1 MTIRTANRRHV
12 GLAAGAM
19 AALTIGLMTAGP
31 ASAASTSATVT
42 DGLLTITGTNAGES
56 LALRLAAGDAN
67 TLQVDFG
74 DDGTADH
81 SIDRSTFNSIRVLLR
96 DGDDRFR
103 IDQLNGTIA
112 DEALTVFAAGGNDT
126 IDGGDGVETFDG
138 GSGNDA
144 IDGNRGNDTGILG
157 SGTDSFRWDP
167 GDGSDV
173 VEGQGGTDTLD
184 FNGAAGAE
192 VMSLSPNGARSVFL
206 RDLGTIRMDMGGV
219 EQLDLTAL
227 GGSDEVTVNDMRGT
241 AFQLAKVDLSGPAGG
256 GDTAADIVTVN
267 ASDRAENLNV
277 SARGTT
283 VKFQGLPTVV
293 DITGSELT
301 DLLQVNAL
309 GGNDLVKVKQAARN
323 LIGVAVDLGAGQR

>member
-1 MTIRTANRRHV
+1 MTIRTAKRRHL

-19 AALTIGLMTAGP
+19 AALTVGLMTASP

-81 SIDRSTFNSIRVLLR
+81 SIDRSTFDSIKVQLR
-96 DGDDRFR
+96 AGDDRFR
-103 IDQLNGTIA
+103 IDQINGTIA
-112 DEALTVFAAGGNDT
+112 DEALTVFSAGGNDT

-173 VEGQGGTDTLD
+173 VEGRSGTDTLD
-184 FNGAAGAE
+184 FNGAGVAE
-192 VMSLSPNGARSVFL
+192 KMSLSPNGGRSLFV
-206 RDLGTIRMDMGGV
+206 RDVAGIRMDMNDV
-219 EQLDLTAL
+219 ERLDLTAL
-227 GGSDEVTVNDMRGT
+227 GGIDTVTVDDMRGT
-241 AFQLAKVDLSGPAGG
+241 GFQQATVDLSGPAGG
-256 GDTAADIVTVN
+256 GDAAADVVTVN
-267 ASDRAENLNV
+267 ASDRAEELNV
-277 SARGTT
+277 SARRST
-283 VKFQGLPTVV
+283 VKVQGLPTVV

-301 DLLQVNAL
+301 DLLEVNAL
-309 GGNDLVKVKQAARN
+309 GGNDVVKVRQAARN